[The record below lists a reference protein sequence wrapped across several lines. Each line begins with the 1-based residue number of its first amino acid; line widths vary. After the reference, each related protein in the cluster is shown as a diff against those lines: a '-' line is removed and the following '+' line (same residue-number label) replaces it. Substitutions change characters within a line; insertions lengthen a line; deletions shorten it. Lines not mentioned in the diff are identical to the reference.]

1 MKGIILAGGTG
12 SRLYP
17 MTLSVSKQLLPIY
30 DKPMIYYPL
39 STLIK
44 CGIKQILIISTRDDL
59 PIFKRLLGDGS
70 QWGCSFHYE
79 SQNYPKGLADAFI
92 VGDDF
97 IGNSNVTLILG
108 DNFFFGGNFENE
120 ILSRKDLKGGF
131 IFALR
136 VSNPKRYGVIEFD
149 NDFNAVGIEVK
160 PKRPKSPYAVPGIYC
175 YDSSVVSKAKSLN
188 LSERGELEISDINI
202 AFLNESNLE
211 VKVLNENTIWLD
223 TGTVDSLMKANHF
236 VETLQKRKGILVGSP
251 ELSAFQ
257 SNFITKETLLILVE
271 SMAESKSGK
280 FLKSN
285 L

>member
-1 MKGIILAGGTG
+1 MKGIVLAGGKG

-44 CGIKQILIISTRDDL
+44 CGIKEILIISTTDDL

-70 QWGCSFHYE
+70 QWGCSFCYE
-79 SQNYPKGLADAFI
+79 SQNFPNGLADAFI
-92 VGDDF
+92 VGGEF

-149 NDFNAVGIEVK
+149 NNFKAVGIEEK
-160 PKRPKSPYAVPGIYC
+160 PKRPKSQYAVPGIYC

-188 LSERGELEISDINI
+188 FSERGELEISEINT
-202 AFLNESNLE
+202 AFLNDSNLE

-271 SMAESKSGK
+271 SMAESKYGK

>member
-1 MKGIILAGGTG
+1 MKGIVLAGGKG

-44 CGIKQILIISTRDDL
+44 CGIKEILIISTTDDL

-70 QWGCSFHYE
+70 QWGCSFCYE

-92 VGDDF
+92 VGDEF

-149 NDFNAVGIEVK
+149 NNFKAVGIEEK
-160 PKRPKSPYAVPGIYC
+160 PKRPKSQYAVPGIYC

-188 LSERGELEISDINI
+188 FSERGELEISEINT
-202 AFLNESNLE
+202 AFLNDSNLE

-271 SMAESKSGK
+271 SMAESKYGK

>member
-44 CGIKQILIISTRDDL
+44 CGIKQILIISTKDDL

-79 SQNYPKGLADAFI
+79 SQEHPKGLADAFI
-92 VGDDF
+92 VGNEF

-120 ILSRKDLKGGF
+120 IISRKDLKGGF

-149 NDFNAVGIEVK
+149 DNFKAIGIEEK
-160 PKRPKSPYAVPGIYC
+160 PKKPKSTYVVPGIYC

-188 LSERGELEISDINI
+188 FSQRGELEISEINK
-202 AFLNESNLE
+202 AFLKDSNLE
-211 VKVLNENTIWLD
+211 VKVLNEDTIWLD
-223 TGTVDSLMKANHF
+223 TGTVDSLMKANQF
-236 VETLQKRKGILVGSP
+236 VETLQERKGILVGSP

-257 SNFITKETLLILVE
+257 SKLITKETLSILVE
-271 SMAESKSGK
+271 SMAESKYGES
-280 FLKSN
+280 LKSN

>member
-1 MKGIILAGGTG
+1 MKGIILAGGKG

-44 CGIKQILIISTRDDL
+44 CGINEILIISTRDDL
-59 PIFKRLLGDGS
+59 TIFKRLLGDGS
-70 QWGCSFHYE
+70 QWECSFHYE
-79 SQNYPKGLADAFI
+79 SQDYPKGLADAFI
-92 VGDDF
+92 VGKEF

-120 ILSRKDLKGGF
+120 ILCRKDLKGGF
-131 IFALR
+131 IFAVR

-149 NDFNAVGIEVK
+149 NNLKAVGIEEK
-160 PKRPKSPYAVPGIYC
+160 PKKPKSPYAVPGIYC
-175 YDSSVVSKAKSLN
+175 YDSSVVSKAINLN
-188 LSERGELEISDINI
+188 FSDRGELEISDINKE
-202 AFLNESNLE
+202 FLKDSNLE
-211 VKVLNENTIWLD
+211 VKVLNEDTIWLD
-223 TGTVDSLMKANHF
+223 TGTVDSLMKANQF
-236 VETLQKRKGILVGSP
+236 VETLQERKGILVGSP

-257 SNFITKETLLILVE
+257 SKLITKETLSILVE
-271 SMAESKSGK
+271 SMAESKYGE

>member
-59 PIFKRLLGDGS
+59 PIFKRLLGNGS

-79 SQNYPKGLADAFI
+79 PQDYPKGLADAFI
-92 VGDDF
+92 IGSEF
-97 IGNSNVTLILG
+97 IGKSNVTLILG

-120 ILSRKDLKGGF
+120 ILSRKNLNGGF

-149 NDFNAVGIEVK
+149 DNFKAVGIQEK
-160 PKRPKSPYAVPGIYC
+160 PKNPKSAYAVPGIYC
-175 YDSSVVSKAKSLN
+175 YDSSVVSKAKNLN
-188 LSERGELEISDINI
+188 FSDRGELEISDINKT
-202 AFLNESNLE
+202 FLKESNLD
-211 VKVLNENTIWLD
+211 VKVLHEDTVWLD
-223 TGTVDSLMKANHF
+223 TGTVDSLMKANQF
-236 VETLQKRKGILVGSP
+236 VETLQERKGILVGSP

-257 SNFITKETLLILVE
+257 SNFITKETLSILVE
-271 SMAESKSGK
+271 SMTESKYGE

>member
-1 MKGIILAGGTG
+1 MKGIVLAGGSGT
-12 SRLYP
+12 RLFP
-17 MTLSVSKQLLPIY
+17 LTTIASKQLMPVY

-44 CGIKQILIISTRDDL
+44 CGIKEILIISTRDDL
-59 PIFKRLLGDGS
+59 PIFKRLLGNGS

-79 SQNYPKGLADAFI
+79 SQDYHKGLADAFI
-92 VGDDF
+92 IGSEF
-97 IGNSNVTLILG
+97 IGKSNVTLILG

-120 ILSRKDLKGGF
+120 ILSRKNLNGGF

-149 NDFNAVGIEVK
+149 DSFKAVGIQEK
-160 PKRPKSPYAVPGIYC
+160 PKNPKSAYAVPGIYC
-175 YDSSVVSKAKSLN
+175 YDSSVVSKAKNLN
-188 LSERGELEISDINI
+188 FSDRGELEISDINKT
-202 AFLNESNLE
+202 FLKESNLD
-211 VKVLNENTIWLD
+211 VKVLHEDTVWLD
-223 TGTVDSLMKANHF
+223 TGTVDSLMKANQF
-236 VETLQKRKGILVGSP
+236 VETLQERKGILVGSP

-257 SNFITKETLLILVE
+257 SKFITKETLSILVE
-271 SMAESKSGK
+271 SMTESKYGE

>member
-44 CGIKQILIISTRDDL
+44 CGIKQILIISTINDL
-59 PIFKRLLGDGS
+59 SIFKRLLGDGS

-79 SQNYPKGLADAFI
+79 SQDYPKGLADAFI
-92 VGDDF
+92 IGSEF
-97 IGNSNVTLILG
+97 IGKSNVTLILG
-108 DNFFFGGNFENE
+108 DNFFFGGDFENE

-131 IFALR
+131 VFALR
-136 VSNPKRYGVIEFD
+136 VSNPERYGVIELDD
-149 NDFNAVGIEVK
+149 NFKPIGIEEK
-160 PKRPKSPYAVPGIYC
+160 PNNPKSPFVIPGIYS
-175 YDSSVVSKAKSLN
+175 YDSSVVSMAKDLN
-188 LSERGELEISDINI
+188 FSDRGELEISDINKN
-202 AFLNESNLE
+202 FLKESNLE
-211 VKVLNENTIWLD
+211 VKVLNEDTVWLD
-223 TGTVDSLMKANHF
+223 AGTVESLMKADQF
-236 VETLQKRKGILVGSP
+236 VETLQERKGILVGSP

-257 SNFITKETLLILVE
+257 SNFISKETLSILAE
-271 SMAESKSGK
+271 SMAESKYGEC
-280 FLKSN
+280 LKSN

>member
-70 QWGCSFHYE
+70 QWGCSFHYK

-120 ILSRKDLKGGF
+120 ILSRKDLEGGF

-136 VSNPKRYGVIEFD
+136 VSNPRRYGVIEFD
-149 NDFNAVGIEVK
+149 NNFEALGIEEK
-160 PKRPKSPYAVPGIYC
+160 PKKPKSPFAVPGIYC
-175 YDSSVVSKAKSLN
+175 YDSSVVSKAKSLG
-188 LSERGELEISDINI
+188 LSKRGELEITEINK
-202 AFLNESNLE
+202 AFLKDSNLE
-211 VKVLNENTIWLD
+211 VKLLSEDTIWLD
-223 TGTVDSLMKANHF
+223 TGTVDSLMKANQF
-236 VETLQKRKGILVGSP
+236 VETLQERKGILVGSP

-257 SNFITKETLLILVE
+257 SNLITKETLSILVE
-271 SMAESKSGK
+271 SMAESKYGE

>member
-1 MKGIILAGGTG
+1 MKGIVLAGGKG

-44 CGIKQILIISTRDDL
+44 CGIKEILIISTTDDL

-70 QWGCSFHYE
+70 QWGCSFCYE
-79 SQNYPKGLADAFI
+79 SQNFPKGLADAFI
-92 VGDDF
+92 VGDEF

-149 NDFNAVGIEVK
+149 NDFNAVGIQEK
-160 PKRPKSPYAVPGIYC
+160 PERPKSPYAVPGIYC

-188 LSERGELEISDINI
+188 LSERGELEISDINA
-202 AFLNESNLE
+202 AFLNDSNLE

-257 SNFITKETLLILVE
+257 SNFITKETLSILVE
-271 SMAESKSGK
+271 SMAESKYGK

>member
-1 MKGIILAGGTG
+1 MKGIVLAGGKG

-44 CGIKQILIISTRDDL
+44 CGIKEILIISTTDDL
-59 PIFKRLLGDGS
+59 PIFQRLLGDGS
-70 QWGCSFHYE
+70 QWGCTFCYE
-79 SQNYPKGLADAFI
+79 SQNFPKGLADAFI
-92 VGDDF
+92 VGDEF

-149 NDFNAVGIEVK
+149 NNFKAVGIEEK
-160 PKRPKSPYAVPGIYC
+160 PKRPKSQYAVPGIYC

-188 LSERGELEISDINI
+188 FSERGELEISDINK
-202 AFLNESNLE
+202 AFLNDSNLE

-271 SMAESKSGK
+271 SMAESKYGK

>member
-1 MKGIILAGGTG
+1 MKGIILAGGKG

-44 CGIKQILIISTRDDL
+44 CGINEILIISTRDDL
-59 PIFKRLLGDGS
+59 TIFKRLLGDGS

-79 SQNYPKGLADAFI
+79 SQDYPKGLADAFI
-92 VGDDF
+92 VGKEF

-120 ILSRKDLKGGF
+120 ILCRKDLKGGF
-131 IFALR
+131 IFAVR

-149 NDFNAVGIEVK
+149 NNLKAVGIEEK
-160 PKRPKSPYAVPGIYC
+160 PKKPKSPYAVPGIYC
-175 YDSSVVSKAKSLN
+175 YDSSVVSKAINLN
-188 LSERGELEISDINI
+188 FSDRGELEISDINKE
-202 AFLNESNLE
+202 FLKDSNLE
-211 VKVLNENTIWLD
+211 VKVLNEDTIWLD
-223 TGTVDSLMKANHF
+223 TGTVDSLMKANQF
-236 VETLQKRKGILVGSP
+236 VETLQERKGILVGSP

-257 SNFITKETLLILVE
+257 SKLITKETLSILVE
-271 SMAESKSGK
+271 SMAESKYGE

>member
-136 VSNPKRYGVIEFD
+136 VSNPRRYGVIEFD
-149 NDFNAVGIEVK
+149 NNFKHWDRRKTKE
-160 PKRPKSPYAVPGIYC
+160 PKSPYAVPGIYC

-188 LSERGELEISDINI
+188 FSQRGELEITEINK
-202 AFLNESNLE
+202 AFLKDSNLE
-211 VKVLNENTIWLD
+211 VKLLSEDTIWLD
-223 TGTVDSLMKANHF
+223 TGTVDSLMKANQF
-236 VETLQKRKGILVGSP
+236 VETLQERKGILVGSP

-257 SNFITKETLLILVE
+257 RNLITKETLSILVE
-271 SMAESKSGK
+271 SMAESKYGE

>member
-1 MKGIILAGGTG
+1 MKGIVLAGGKG

-44 CGIKQILIISTRDDL
+44 CGIKEILIISTTDDL

-70 QWGCSFHYE
+70 QWGCSFCYE
-79 SQNYPKGLADAFI
+79 SQNFPNGLADAFI
-92 VGDDF
+92 VGDEF
-97 IGNSNVTLILG
+97 IGNSNVALILG

-120 ILSRKDLKGGF
+120 ILSRKDLNGGF

-149 NDFNAVGIEVK
+149 NNFKAVGIEEK
-160 PKRPKSPYAVPGIYC
+160 PKKPKSQYAVPGIYC

-188 LSERGELEISDINI
+188 FSERGELEISEINT
-202 AFLNESNLE
+202 AFLNDSNLE

-271 SMAESKSGK
+271 SMAESKYGK

>member
-1 MKGIILAGGTG
+1 MKGIVLAGGKG

-44 CGIKQILIISTRDDL
+44 CGIKEILIISTTDDL
-59 PIFKRLLGDGS
+59 PIFRRLLGDGS
-70 QWGCSFHYE
+70 QWGCSFCYE
-79 SQNYPKGLADAFI
+79 SQNFPKGLADAFI
-92 VGDDF
+92 VGEDF

-120 ILSRKDLKGGF
+120 ILSRKDLNGGF

-149 NDFNAVGIEVK
+149 NNFKAVGIEEK
-160 PKRPKSPYAVPGIYC
+160 PKSPKSQYAVPGIYC

-188 LSERGELEISDINI
+188 FSERGELEISEINT
-202 AFLNESNLE
+202 AFLNDSNLE

-271 SMAESKSGK
+271 SMAESKYGK

>member
-1 MKGIILAGGTG
+1 MKGIILAGGKG

-44 CGIKQILIISTRDDL
+44 CGIKQILIISTKDDL

-70 QWGCSFHYE
+70 QWGCSFNYE
-79 SQNYPKGLADAFI
+79 SQDYPKGLADAFI
-92 VGDDF
+92 VGNKF
-97 IGNSNVTLILG
+97 IGNSSVTLILG
-108 DNFFFGGNFENE
+108 DNFFFGGNFEKE
-120 ILSRKDLKGGF
+120 IFSRKDLKGGF

-149 NDFNAVGIEVK
+149 NNLKPIGIEEK
-160 PKRPKSPYAVPGIYC
+160 PTTPKSPYAVPGIYC
-175 YDSSVVSKAKSLN
+175 YDSSVVSRAKSLDF
-188 LSERGELEISDINI
+188 SQRGELEITEINK
-202 AFLNESNLE
+202 AFLNDSKLE
-211 VKVLNENTIWLD
+211 VKVLNEDTIWLD
-223 TGTVDSLMKANHF
+223 TGTVDSLMKANQF
-236 VETLQKRKGILVGSP
+236 VETLQERKGILVGSP

-257 SNFITKETLLILVE
+257 SNLITKETLSILVE
-271 SMAESKSGK
+271 AMAESKYGE

>member
-1 MKGIILAGGTG
+1 MKGIVLAGGKG

-44 CGIKQILIISTRDDL
+44 CGIKEILIISTTDDL
-59 PIFKRLLGDGS
+59 PIFQRLLGDGS
-70 QWGCSFHYE
+70 QWGCTFCYE
-79 SQNYPKGLADAFI
+79 SQNFPKGLADAFI
-92 VGDDF
+92 VGDEF

-149 NDFNAVGIEVK
+149 NNFKAVGIEEK
-160 PKRPKSPYAVPGIYC
+160 PKRPKSQYAVPGIYC

-188 LSERGELEISDINI
+188 FSERGELEISDINK
-202 AFLNESNLE
+202 AFLNDTNLE

-271 SMAESKSGK
+271 SMAESKYGK

>member
-1 MKGIILAGGTG
+1 MKGIVLAGGKG

-44 CGIKQILIISTRDDL
+44 CGIKEILIISTTDDL
-59 PIFKRLLGDGS
+59 PIFQRLLGDGS
-70 QWGCSFHYE
+70 QWGCSFCYE
-79 SQNYPKGLADAFI
+79 SQNFPKGLADAFI
-92 VGDDF
+92 VGDEF

-149 NDFNAVGIEVK
+149 NNFKAVGIEEK
-160 PKRPKSPYAVPGIYC
+160 PKRPKSQYAVPGIYC

-188 LSERGELEISDINI
+188 FSERGELEISEINT
-202 AFLNESNLE
+202 AFLNDSNLE

-271 SMAESKSGK
+271 SMAESKYGK

>member
-1 MKGIILAGGTG
+1 MKGIVLAGGKG

-44 CGIKQILIISTRDDL
+44 CGIKEILIISTTDDL
-59 PIFKRLLGDGS
+59 PIFQRLLGDGS
-70 QWGCSFHYE
+70 QWGCSFCYE
-79 SQNYPKGLADAFI
+79 SQNFPKGLADAFI
-92 VGDDF
+92 VGDEF

-108 DNFFFGGNFENE
+108 DNFFFGGNFESE

-149 NDFNAVGIEVK
+149 NNFKAVGIEEK
-160 PKRPKSPYAVPGIYC
+160 PKRPKSQYAVPGIYC

-188 LSERGELEISDINI
+188 FSERGELEISEINT
-202 AFLNESNLE
+202 AFLNDSNLE

-271 SMAESKSGK
+271 SMAESKYGK

>member
-1 MKGIILAGGTG
+1 
-12 SRLYP
+12 
-17 MTLSVSKQLLPIY
+17 LPIY

-44 CGIKQILIISTRDDL
+44 CGIKEILIISTTEDL
-59 PIFKRLLGDGS
+59 PIFQRLLGDGS
-70 QWGCSFHYE
+70 QWGCSFCYE

-92 VGDDF
+92 VGDEF

-149 NDFNAVGIEVK
+149 NDFKAVGIEEK

-188 LSERGELEISDINI
+188 LSERGELEISDINT
-202 AFLNESNLE
+202 AFLNDSNLE

-271 SMAESKSGK
+271 SMAESKYGK

>member
-136 VSNPKRYGVIEFD
+136 VSNPRRYGVIEFD
-149 NDFNAVGIEVK
+149 NNFEALGIEEK
-160 PKRPKSPYAVPGIYC
+160 PKKPKSPFAVPGIYC
-175 YDSSVVSKAKSLN
+175 YDSSVVSKAKSLGF
-188 LSERGELEISDINI
+188 SQRGELEITEINK
-202 AFLNESNLE
+202 AFLKESNLE
-211 VKVLNENTIWLD
+211 VKLLSEDTIWLD
-223 TGTVDSLMKANHF
+223 TGTVDSLMKANQF
-236 VETLQKRKGILVGSP
+236 VETLQERKGILVGSP

-257 SNFITKETLLILVE
+257 SNLITKETLSILVE
-271 SMAESKSGK
+271 SMAESKYGE

-285 L
+285 I

>member
-1 MKGIILAGGTG
+1 MKGIVLAGGKG

-44 CGIKQILIISTRDDL
+44 CGIKEILIISTTDDL

-70 QWGCSFHYE
+70 QWGCTFCYE
-79 SQNYPKGLADAFI
+79 SQNFPKGLADAFI
-92 VGDDF
+92 VGDEF

-149 NDFNAVGIEVK
+149 NNFKAVGIEEK
-160 PKRPKSPYAVPGIYC
+160 PKSPKSQYAVPGIYC

-188 LSERGELEISDINI
+188 FSERGELEISEINT
-202 AFLNESNLE
+202 AFLNDSNLE

-271 SMAESKSGK
+271 SMAESKYGK

>member
-1 MKGIILAGGTG
+1 MKGIVLAGGKG

-44 CGIKQILIISTRDDL
+44 CGINEILIISTTDDL

-70 QWGCSFHYE
+70 QWGCSFCYE

-92 VGDDF
+92 VGDEF

-108 DNFFFGGNFENE
+108 DNFFFGGNFESE

-149 NDFNAVGIEVK
+149 NDFNAVGIEEK
-160 PKRPKSPYAVPGIYC
+160 PKSPKSQYAVPGIYC

-271 SMAESKSGK
+271 SMAESKYGK

>member
-1 MKGIILAGGTG
+1 MKGIVLAGGKG

-44 CGIKQILIISTRDDL
+44 CGIKEILIISTTDDL
-59 PIFKRLLGDGS
+59 PIFQRLLGDGS
-70 QWGCSFHYE
+70 QWGCSFCYE
-79 SQNYPKGLADAFI
+79 SQNFPKGLADAFI
-92 VGDDF
+92 VGDEF

-149 NDFNAVGIEVK
+149 NNFKAVGIEEK
-160 PKRPKSPYAVPGIYC
+160 PKRPKSQYAVPGIYC

-271 SMAESKSGK
+271 SMAESKYGK

>member
-1 MKGIILAGGTG
+1 MKGIVLAGGKG

-44 CGIKQILIISTRDDL
+44 CGIKEILIISTTDDL

-70 QWGCSFHYE
+70 QWGCSFCYE
-79 SQNYPKGLADAFI
+79 SQNFPKGLADAFI
-92 VGDDF
+92 VGDEF

-108 DNFFFGGNFENE
+108 DNFFFGGNFESE

-149 NDFNAVGIEVK
+149 NNFKAVGIEEK
-160 PKRPKSPYAVPGIYC
+160 PKRPKSQYAVPGIYC

-188 LSERGELEISDINI
+188 FSERGELEISEINT
-202 AFLNESNLE
+202 AFLNDSNLE

-271 SMAESKSGK
+271 SMAESKYGK

>member
-97 IGNSNVTLILG
+97 IGNSHVTLILG

-149 NDFNAVGIEVK
+149 NNFKAVGIEEK
-160 PKRPKSPYAVPGIYC
+160 PKRPKSQYAVPGIYC

-188 LSERGELEISDINI
+188 FSERGELEISEINT
-202 AFLNESNLE
+202 AFLNDSNLE

-236 VETLQKRKGILVGSP
+236 VETLQKWKGILVGSP

-271 SMAESKSGK
+271 SMAESKYGK

>member
-136 VSNPKRYGVIEFD
+136 VSNPRRYGVIEFD
-149 NDFNAVGIEVK
+149 NNFEALGIEEK
-160 PKRPKSPYAVPGIYC
+160 PKEPKSPFAVPGIYC
-175 YDSSVVSKAKSLN
+175 YDSSVVSKAKSLGF
-188 LSERGELEISDINI
+188 SQRGELEITEINK
-202 AFLNESNLE
+202 AFLKDSNLE
-211 VKVLNENTIWLD
+211 VKLLSEDTIWLD
-223 TGTVDSLMKANHF
+223 TGTVDSLMKANQF
-236 VETLQKRKGILVGSP
+236 VETLQERKGILVGSP

-257 SNFITKETLLILVE
+257 SNLITKETLSILVE
-271 SMAESKSGK
+271 SMAESKYGE

>member
-44 CGIKQILIISTRDDL
+44 CGIKQILIISTKDDL
-59 PIFKRLLGDGS
+59 PIFKRLLGDGT
-70 QWGCSFHYE
+70 QWGCSFCYE
-79 SQNYPKGLADAFI
+79 SQVHPKGLADAFI
-92 VGDDF
+92 VGNEF

-120 ILSRKDLKGGF
+120 IISRKDLKGGF

-149 NDFNAVGIEVK
+149 NNFKAIGIEEK
-160 PKRPKSPYAVPGIYC
+160 PKKPKSPYVVPGIYC

-188 LSERGELEISDINI
+188 FSQRGELEISEINK
-202 AFLNESNLE
+202 AFLKDSNLE

-223 TGTVDSLMKANHF
+223 TGTVDSLMKANQF
-236 VETLQKRKGILVGSP
+236 VETLQERKGILVGSP

-257 SNFITKETLLILVE
+257 SKLITKETLSILVE
-271 SMAESKSGK
+271 SMAESKYGES
-280 FLKSN
+280 LKSN

>member
-70 QWGCSFHYE
+70 QWGCSFHYK

-136 VSNPKRYGVIEFD
+136 VSNPRRYGVIEFD
-149 NDFNAVGIEVK
+149 NNFEALGIEEK
-160 PKRPKSPYAVPGIYC
+160 PKEPKSPFAVPGIYC
-175 YDSSVVSKAKSLN
+175 YDSSVVSKAKSLGF
-188 LSERGELEISDINI
+188 SKRGELEITEINK
-202 AFLNESNLE
+202 AFLKDSNLE
-211 VKVLNENTIWLD
+211 VKLLSEDTIWLD
-223 TGTVDSLMKANHF
+223 TGTVDSLMKANQF
-236 VETLQKRKGILVGSP
+236 VETLQERKGILVGSP

-257 SNFITKETLLILVE
+257 SNLITKETLSILVE
-271 SMAESKSGK
+271 SMAESKYGE

>member
-70 QWGCSFHYE
+70 QWGCSFQYK
-79 SQNYPKGLADAFI
+79 SQDYPKGLADAFI
-92 VGDDF
+92 IGSDF
-97 IGNSNVTLILG
+97 IGKSSVTLILG
-108 DNFFFGGNFENE
+108 DNFFFGGNFEKE
-120 ILSRKDLKGGF
+120 VLYRKELKGGF
-131 IFALR
+131 IFALQ

-149 NDFNAVGIEVK
+149 DNFKAVGIEEK
-160 PKRPKSPYAVPGIYC
+160 PKKPKSAYAIPGIYC
-175 YDSSVVSKAKSLN
+175 YDSSVVAKAKKLKFSD
-188 LSERGELEISDINI
+188 RGELEISDINK
-202 AFLNESNLE
+202 AFLKDSNLE
-211 VKVLNENTIWLD
+211 VKVLSEDTVWLD
-223 TGTVDSLMKANHF
+223 TGTVDSLMKANQF
-236 VETLQKRKGILVGSP
+236 VETLQDRKGILVGSP

-257 SNFITKETLLILVE
+257 SNLITKETLSILVE
-271 SMAESKSGK
+271 SMAESKYGE
-280 FLKSN
+280 FLKLN